1 MKIAILTLPLH
12 TNYGG
17 ILQAYALQTVL
28 ERMGHQVV
36 HLQPFVEYPPLHS
49 SWKMPLVWGK
59 RFLKKYIDGE
69 MGYPVFADPRKWV
82 RQHTDAFIASY
93 IYLKYLKSDEWN
105 PISVQDYDTIIF
117 GSDQIWRP
125 IYAIPIEKYF
135 GSFLEGSSIKRIA
148 YAASFGTEENEYTVD
163 QIKQCAN
170 LLSQFS
176 AVSVR
181 ESLAVSICKERFGI
195 NAVQMLDPTMLLDV
209 DDYKYLFEKS
219 NSSKCTGNLAVY
231 VLDENT
237 QTNVFVE
244 KISKEK
250 LLNPIR
256 INSKVENSDAPLTER
271 VQFPLEQWLRAFND
285 VEFVITDSFHACVF
299 SILFHKPFICI
310 GNKDRGTS
318 RFHSLLKMFGLTNR
332 MVDIINYNQSEMSD
346 IDWTFVDSILSQKR
360 VEAKLFLETTL
371 L

>member
-1 MKIAILTLPLH
+1 MKIAILTLPFH

-36 HLQPFVEYPPLHS
+36 HLQPYVEYPPLYS
-49 SWKMPLVWGK
+49 FWKMPLVWGK
-59 RFLKKYIDGE
+59 RLLKKYLGGE
-69 MGYPVFADPRKWV
+69 SEYPVFADPRKWV
-82 RQHTDAFIASY
+82 RQHTDVFIASY
-93 IYLKYLKSDEWN
+93 IHLKYLRSDEWN
-105 PISVQDYDTIIF
+105 AISMQDYDAIIF

-125 IYAIPIEKYF
+125 IYAFPIEKYF
-135 GSFLEGSSIKRIA
+135 GSFLEESSIKRIA

-163 QIKQCAN
+163 QIQQCAD
-170 LLSQFS
+170 LLSRFS

-181 ESLAVSICKERFGI
+181 ENLAVPICKERFGI
-195 NAVQMLDPTMLLDV
+195 NTVHMIDPTMLLDV
-209 DDYKYLFEKS
+209 DDYKYLFEKL
-219 NSSKCTGNLAVY
+219 NASKCEGNLAVY
-231 VLDENT
+231 VLDENS
-237 QTNVFVE
+237 QTNMFVA

-256 INSKVENSDAPLTER
+256 INSKVESHDAPLTER
-271 VQFPLEQWLRAFND
+271 IQPPLEQWLKAFND

-310 GNKDRGTS
+310 GNKKRGTS
-318 RFHSLLKMFGLTNR
+318 RFNSLLEMFGLTNR
-332 MVDIINYNQSEMSD
+332 MVDINNFNLDEVSD
-346 IDWTFVDSILSQKR
+346 IDWTFVDSVLLKKR
-360 VEAKLFLETTL
+360 SEAKLFLETTL